1 MSEKSREELLL
12 EYEKEYLQRLANE
25 GKLKDDDV
33 KKSEEV
39 RNEMTV
45 EEAEKAVSYTHL
57 TLPTKA

>member
-33 KKSEEV
+33 KKV
-39 RNEMTV
+39 KKLEMR
-45 EEAEKAVSYTHL
+45 
-57 TLPTKA
+57 